1 MISPLYNGRW
11 FYWLIK
17 QGYQTQ
23 TTYHHMHRT
32 NSITLIKLEN
42 RLVNQVWTIQRHGQ
56 CWAQDTEQTQRTKK
70 KPKQERKIHRVDT
83 QNSQKENTDVN
94 PGARER

>member
-17 QGYQTQ
+17 QGYQTKN
-23 TTYHHMHRT
+23 TYHHMHRT

-70 KPKQERKIHRVDT
+70 NKTGKKNT
-83 QNSQKENTDVN
+83 QSRYTELTKKTDVN
-94 PGARER
+94 PGTRER

>member
-17 QGYQTQ
+17 QGYQTKN
-23 TTYHHMHRT
+23 TYHHMHRT

-42 RLVNQVWTIQRHGQ
+42 RPVNQVWTIQRHGQ
-56 CWAQDTEQTQRTKK
+56 CWAQNTEQIQRTN
-70 KPKQERKIHRVDT
+70 KPTEERKIQRDDT
-83 QNSQKENTDVN
+83 QNSQKKPDVN

>member
-1 MISPLYNGRW
+1 
-11 FYWLIK
+11 
-17 QGYQTQ
+17 
-23 TTYHHMHRT
+23 MHRT

-56 CWAQDTEQTQRTKK
+56 CWAQDTEQIQRTKK
-70 KPKQERKIHRVDT
+70 TSTGKKNTESIHRT
-83 QNSQKENTDVN
+83 HKKKTDVN